1 VSTTSARLT
10 WEMGASLG
18 LHAGALGIVLIAQ
31 QCAPSTP
38 LFKPED
44 VMIVQAVALPKS
56 VNDWLPDKPMHRPDP
71 PKGEVADSPEV
82 VPPTASDM
90 VLEDEQA
97 PQPKGEKSREA
108 ERDQLLAQA
117 RKEELLRDLST
128 PEGPENQVQTDPDGV
143 DPREAI
149 LGIGIG
155 INDPALA
162 RWQAACRDKI
172 LPNWTPLPAV
182 VAAHPNYVVQLVVRV
197 SATGAMSEPE
207 VYQSSGD
214 PSFDQTALRAI
225 YKTATIVPPPAEYAE
240 SAAKGVVITLAAKD
254 KQ

>member
-1 VSTTSARLT
+1 
-10 WEMGASLG
+10 MGASVG
-18 LHAGALGIVLIAQ
+18 LHAGALGIVLILQ
-31 QCAPSTP
+31 QCTRTTP

-44 VMIVQAVALPKS
+44 VMVVQAVALPKS
-56 VNDWLPDKPMHRPDP
+56 VNDWLPDKPMHTPEP
-71 PKGEVADSPEV
+71 IEGEVADSPEV

-90 VLEDEQA
+90 VLPDEDA
-97 PQPKGEKSREA
+97 PPPKGEKSREA

-117 RKEELLRDLST
+117 RKEALLRDLST
-128 PEGPENQVQTDPDGV
+128 PEGPRDQVQTDPNGV

-155 INDPALA
+155 INDPVLA
-162 RWQAACRDKI
+162 KWQAACRDKI

-182 VAAHPNYVVQLVVRV
+182 VAAHPDYAVQLVVRV
-197 SATGAMSEPE
+197 SATGEMTEPE
-207 VYQSSGD
+207 VYKSSGD

-240 SAAKGVVITLAAKD
+240 TAARGVVITLAAKD

>member
-18 LHAGALGIVLIAQ
+18 LHAGALGIVLILQ
-31 QCAPSTP
+31 QCTPTTP

-56 VNDWLPDKPMHRPDP
+56 VNDWLPDKPMHTPDP
-71 PKGEVADSPEV
+71 PKGAVPDSPDV

-90 VLEDEQA
+90 VFPDDKA
-97 PQPKGEKSREA
+97 PKPKGAENEA
-108 ERDQLLAQA
+108 QRDQLLAEA
-117 RKEELLRDLST
+117 RKEALLRDMST
-128 PEGPENQVQTDPDGV
+128 PEGPEDQVQHDPNGV

-149 LGIGIG
+149 LGIGVG
-155 INDPALA
+155 INDPELA

-197 SATGAMSEPE
+197 AANGAMSNPE

-225 YKTATIVPPPAEYAE
+225 YKTATIVPPPAEYAD
-240 SAAKGVVITLAAKD
+240 SASRGVVITLAAKD

>member
-18 LHAGALGIVLIAQ
+18 LHAGALGIVLILQ
-31 QCAPSTP
+31 QCTPTTP

-56 VNDWLPDKPMHRPDP
+56 VNDWLPDKPMHTPDP
-71 PKGEVADSPEV
+71 PKGAVPDSPDV

-90 VLEDEQA
+90 VFPDDKA
-97 PQPKGEKSREA
+97 PKPKGAENEA
-108 ERDQLLAQA
+108 QRDQLLAEA
-117 RKEELLRDLST
+117 RKEALLRDMST
-128 PEGPENQVQTDPDGV
+128 PEGPEDQVQHDPNGV

-149 LGIGIG
+149 LGIGVG
-155 INDPALA
+155 INDPELA

-197 SATGAMSEPE
+197 AAPKSSA
-207 VYQSSGD
+207 
-214 PSFDQTALRAI
+214 
-225 YKTATIVPPPAEYAE
+225 
-240 SAAKGVVITLAAKD
+240 SAW
-254 KQ
+254 

>member
-1 VSTTSARLT
+1 
-10 WEMGASLG
+10 MGASLG
-18 LHAGALGIVLIAQ
+18 LHAGALGIVLILQ
-31 QCAPSTP
+31 QCTPTTP

-56 VNDWLPDKPMHRPDP
+56 VNDWLPDKPMHTPDP
-71 PKGEVADSPEV
+71 PKGQVADSPDV

-90 VLEDEQA
+90 VLHDEQA
-97 PQPKGEKSREA
+97 PKPKGAENEA

-117 RKEELLRDLST
+117 RKEALLRDMST
-128 PEGPENQVQTDPDGV
+128 PEGPEDQVQHDPNGV

-149 LGIGIG
+149 LGIGVG
-155 INDPALA
+155 INDPELA
-162 RWQAACRDKI
+162 RWQAACREKI

-182 VAAHPNYVVQLVVRV
+182 VAAHPNYRVQLLVRV
-197 SATGAMSEPE
+197 AANGAMSDPE

-225 YKTATIVPPPAEYAE
+225 YKTATIVPPPAQYAE
-240 SAAKGVVITLAAKD
+240 SASSTGVLMTLAAKD

>member
-1 VSTTSARLT
+1 MSTTSARLT

-18 LHAGALGIVLIAQ
+18 VHAGALGIVLILQ
-31 QCAPSTP
+31 QCTPNTP

-44 VMIVQAVALPKS
+44 VMIVQAVALPKA
-56 VNDWLPDKPMHRPDP
+56 VNNWLPDKPMHTPDP
-71 PKGEVADSPEV
+71 PKGQVADSPDV

-90 VLEDEQA
+90 VLHDEQA
-97 PQPKGEKSREA
+97 PKPKGAENEA

-117 RKEELLRDLST
+117 RKEALLRDMST
-128 PEGPENQVQTDPDGV
+128 PEGPEDQVLHDPNGV

-149 LGIGIG
+149 LGVGVG

-162 RWQAACRDKI
+162 RWQAASRDKI

-182 VAAHPNYVVQLVVRV
+182 IAAHPEYAVQLVVRV
-197 SATGAMSEPE
+197 SATGAMTDPE
-207 VYQSSGD
+207 IYKSSGD
-214 PSFDQTALRAI
+214 SAFDQTALRAI
-225 YKTATIVPPPAEYAE
+225 YKTATIVPPPAEYADQA
-240 SAAKGVVITLAAKD
+240 SKGVVITLAARD

>member
-1 VSTTSARLT
+1 
-10 WEMGASLG
+10 MGASLG
-18 LHAGALGIVLIAQ
+18 LHAGALGIVLITQ

-56 VNDWLPDKPMHRPDP
+56 VNNWLPDKPMHTPEP
-71 PKGEVADSPEV
+71 VKGEVVESPEV

-90 VLEDEQA
+90 VIHDEAA
-97 PQPKGEKSREA
+97 PKPEGENRA
-108 ERDQLLAQA
+108 ERDRLLDQA
-117 RKEELLRDLST
+117 RKEALLRDMST
-128 PEGPENQVQTDPDGV
+128 PLGPEDQVLHDPNGV
-143 DPREAI
+143 DPSEAI
-149 LGIGIG
+149 LGIGVG
-155 INDPALA
+155 INDPELA

-182 VAAHPNYVVQLVVRV
+182 VASHPDYVVHLVVRV
-197 SATGAMSEPE
+197 SANGQMSDPE
-207 VYQSSGD
+207 IYQSSGD

-225 YKTATIVPPPAEYAE
+225 YKTATIVPPPTEYAD